1 MINFIFLCG
10 ALVLFILSFILIEKD
25 LLLKNKLQN
34 QASKGKLTKFSGYGL
49 GFSLLAL
56 ILMIFVSFSYVY

>member
-10 ALVLFILSFILIEKD
+10 TLILLIFSFILLVKD

-34 QASKGKLTKFSGYGL
+34 RASEATITKDSGYSL

-56 ILMIFVSFSYVY
+56 ILMVFVSFSYVY

>member
-10 ALVLFILSFILIEKD
+10 TLILFILSFILLLKD
-25 LLLKNKLQN
+25 LLLKNKLQT
-34 QASKGKLTKFSGYGL
+34 QATEGIITKYSGYSL